1 MVRWQNVGS
10 DLGLLTRN
18 VAIFGMRTGYVFATS
33 SDIGNFLINSLI
45 GVGVVELVTIW
56 INSLNF
62 IIG

>member
-1 MVRWQNVGS
+1 MFV
-10 DLGLLTRN
+10 
-18 VAIFGMRTGYVFATS
+18 MRTGYVFATS